1 MYFIGT
7 TLKSFRILLVEDN
20 FEQMPLYKS
29 ILTIFRNKIVK
40 TEIYIILNY
49 IEDRNN
55 HLLQKAK
62 YKIHIS
68 QDGLE
73 F

>member
-20 FEQMPLYKS
+20 FEQMPLCKS
-29 ILTIFRNKIVK
+29 MLTIFRNKIVK

>member
-7 TLKSFRILLVEDN
+7 TLKCSRILLVEDN

-40 TEIYIILNY
+40 MEICMVLNY
-49 IEDRNN
+49 T
-55 HLLQKAK
+55 
-62 YKIHIS
+62 
-68 QDGLE
+68 
-73 F
+73 

>member
-7 TLKSFRILLVEDN
+7 TLKYFRILLVEDN

-29 ILTIFRNKIVK
+29 MLTIFRNKIVK

-49 IEDRNN
+49 TEDRNN

>member
-29 ILTIFRNKIVK
+29 MLTIFRNKIVK